1 MATPEGNSRRRWSG
15 STHRPGPREGW
26 ASVGGSPATV
36 LGTLTIPGRPEQ
48 VSSARAFVSRTL
60 SVHKIGTDT
69 DHDTATLLT
78 SEIVT
83 NAIAHTTSGGE
94 GGTVTIVVISI
105 THGILVEVI
114 DNGSAG
120 APVVKGDLYATGG
133 HGLFLVQELAAQWG
147 YLRNTGGTTVW
158 FHLAEASQPEPD
170 SEAASPQASAQAG
183 SRPVEPQAERQ
194 PPDRSTP
201 LRVAAAHSATA

>member
-1 MATPEGNSRRRWSG
+1 MATPEGNSRQRWSR

-26 ASVGGSPATV
+26 AGVGGPRATV
-36 LGTLTIPGRPEQ
+36 LDTLTIPGCPEQ
-48 VSSARAFVSRTL
+48 VSSARAFVSQTL
-60 SVHKIGTDT
+60 SAHEIGTDS

-83 NAIAHTTSGGE
+83 NAIAHTRSGGE

-105 THGILVEVI
+105 THGILVEVS

-158 FHLAEASQPEPD
+158 FHLAEAC
-170 SEAASPQASAQAG
+170 QAQL
-183 SRPVEPQAERQ
+183 
-194 PPDRSTP
+194 DRSAP
-201 LRVAAAHSATA
+201 LRVAAAHAQQGTRSFGRMRG

>member
-1 MATPEGNSRRRWSG
+1 
-15 STHRPGPREGW
+15 
-26 ASVGGSPATV
+26 
-36 LGTLTIPGRPEQ
+36 
-48 VSSARAFVSRTL
+48 
-60 SVHKIGTDT
+60 
-69 DHDTATLLT
+69 
-78 SEIVT
+78 
-83 NAIAHTTSGGE
+83 
-94 GGTVTIVVISI
+94 
-105 THGILVEVI
+105 
-114 DNGSAG
+114 
-120 APVVKGDLYATGG
+120 VVKGDLYATGG